1 MIAKNWKQVWTNS
14 NRMIAILGKQ
24 MKKKEENYKTTIENI
39 KKKWGRPFV

>member
-14 NRMIAILGKQ
+14 NRMIVILEKQ

-39 KKKWGRPFV
+39 KKKWGRLFV